1 LDQNNNNFNT
11 LMINKIVN
19 TMSDAFAGLHDGATI
34 MIGGFG
40 GSGIPHDLIDCLV
53 EQDAKE
59 LVIITNNAGSGETG
73 IAALLKARRVRKIV
87 CSYPRMADS
96 HHFETLYRS
105 GQIELELVPQG
116 NLVERIRAQ
125 GAGIG
130 GFFTQTS
137 YGTLLAKG
145 KETRLINGKNYVL
158 ETPLAADFAL
168 IRALRADRFGNLVYR
183 KAARNY
189 GPVMAMAA
197 KTTIAQVS
205 EVVEVGDMDPEIVVT
220 PGIFV
225 KHVAHVG
232 EK

>member
-1 LDQNNNNFNT
+1 
-11 LMINKIVN
+11 MINKIL
-19 TMSDAFAGLHDGATI
+19 TQMSDAFVGLKDGATI

-53 EQDAKE
+53 EQDAKD

-73 IAALLKARRVRKIV
+73 IAALLKSRRVRKIV

-96 HHFETLYRS
+96 HHFETLYRA

-116 NLVERIRAQ
+116 NLAERIRAQ
-125 GAGIG
+125 GAGLG
-130 GFFTQTS
+130 GFFTQTA
-137 YGTLLAKG
+137 YGTLLAEG
-145 KETRLINGKNYVL
+145 KETRLINGKHYVF

-168 IRALRADRFGNLVYR
+168 VRALRADRYGNLVYR
-183 KAARNY
+183 KAGRNF

-205 EVVEVGDMDPEIVVT
+205 EVVEIGTLDPEAVVT

-225 KHVAHVG
+225 QHIALVRG
-232 EK
+232 E

>member
-1 LDQNNNNFNT
+1 
-11 LMINKIVN
+11 MINKIL
-19 TMSDAFAGLHDGATI
+19 TQMSDAFVGLKDGATI

-53 EQDAKE
+53 EQDAKD

-73 IAALLKARRVRKIV
+73 IAALLKSRRVRKIV

-96 HHFETLYRS
+96 HHFETLYRA

-116 NLVERIRAQ
+116 NLAERIRAQ
-125 GAGIG
+125 GAGLG
-130 GFFTQTS
+130 GFFTQTA
-137 YGTLLAKG
+137 YGTLLADG
-145 KETRLINGKNYVL
+145 KETRLINGKHYVF

-168 IRALRADRFGNLVYR
+168 VRALRADRYGNLVYR
-183 KAARNY
+183 KAGRNF

-205 EVVEVGDMDPEIVVT
+205 EVVEIGTLDPEAVVT

-225 KHVAHVG
+225 QHIALVRG
-232 EK
+232 E

>member
-1 LDQNNNNFNT
+1 
-11 LMINKIVN
+11 MINKIVDKL
-19 TMSDAFAGLHDGATI
+19 SDAFTGLKDGATI
-34 MIGGFG
+34 RIGGFG
-40 GSGIPHDLIDCLV
+40 GSGIPHELIDCLV
-53 EQDAKE
+53 EQDAKD

-116 NLVERIRAQ
+116 NLAERIRAQ
-125 GAGIG
+125 GAGLG
-130 GFFTQTS
+130 GFFTQTA
-137 YGTLLAKG
+137 YGTLLAEG
-145 KETRLINGKNYVL
+145 KETRVINGKNYVF

-168 IRALRADRFGNLVYR
+168 IRALKADRYGNLIYR
-183 KAARNY
+183 KAGRNF

-197 KTTIAQVS
+197 DTTIAQVS
-205 EVVEVGDMDPEIVVT
+205 EIVELGEIDPEVVVT

-225 KHVAHVG
+225 KHVALV
-232 EK
+232 KDRS

>member
-1 LDQNNNNFNT
+1 
-11 LMINKIVN
+11 MINKIL
-19 TMSDAFAGLHDGATI
+19 TQMADAFAGLKDGATI

-96 HHFETLYRS
+96 HHFETLYRA

-116 NLVERIRAQ
+116 NLAERIRAQ
-125 GAGIG
+125 GAGLG
-130 GFFTQTS
+130 GFFTQTA
-137 YGTLLAKG
+137 YGTLLAEG
-145 KETRLINGKNYVL
+145 KETRLINGKHYVF

-168 IRALRADRFGNLVYR
+168 VRALRADRYGNLVYR
-183 KAARNY
+183 KAGRNF
-189 GPVMAMAA
+189 GHVMAMAA

-205 EVVEVGDMDPEIVVT
+205 EVVEIGALDPEAVVT

-225 KHVAHVG
+225 QHVALVRG
-232 EK
+232 E

>member
-1 LDQNNNNFNT
+1 
-11 LMINKIVN
+11 MINKIVDKL
-19 TMSDAFAGLHDGATI
+19 SDAFTGLKDGATI

-40 GSGIPHDLIDCLV
+40 GSGIPHELIDCLV
-53 EQDAKE
+53 DQDAKD

-116 NLVERIRAQ
+116 NLAERIRAQ
-125 GAGIG
+125 GAGLG
-130 GFFTQTS
+130 GFFTQTA
-137 YGTLLAKG
+137 YGTLLAEG
-145 KETRLINGKNYVL
+145 KETRVINGKNYVF
-158 ETPLAADFAL
+158 ETPLSADFAL
-168 IRALRADRFGNLVYR
+168 IRALKADRWGNLLYR
-183 KAARNY
+183 KAGRNF

-197 KTTIAQVS
+197 NTTIAQVS
-205 EVVEVGDMDPEIVVT
+205 EVVELGQIDPETVIT

-225 KHVAHVG
+225 KHVALV
-232 EK
+232 KDKS

>member
-1 LDQNNNNFNT
+1 
-11 LMINKIVN
+11 ME
-19 TMSDAFAGLHDGATI
+19 DAFSGLKDGATI

-53 EQDAKE
+53 KQDAKE

-73 IAALLKARRVRKIV
+73 IAALLKERRVRKII

-105 GQIELELVPQG
+105 KQIELELVPQG
-116 NLVERIRAQ
+116 NLAERIRAQ
-125 GAGIG
+125 GAGLG
-130 GFFTQTS
+130 GFFTQTA
-137 YGTLLAKG
+137 YGTLLAQG
-145 KETRLINGKNYVL
+145 KETRLINGKNYVF

-168 IRALRADRFGNLVYR
+168 IRALRADRYGNLVYR
-183 KAARNY
+183 KAARNF

-197 KTTIAQVS
+197 TTTIAQVH
-205 EVVEVGDMDPEIVVT
+205 EVVEIGEIDPETVVT

-225 KHVAHVG
+225 KHVALVRG
-232 EK
+232 DA

>member
-1 LDQNNNNFNT
+1 
-11 LMINKIVN
+11 MINKIL
-19 TMSDAFAGLHDGATI
+19 TQMSDAFVGLKDGATI

-53 EQDAKE
+53 EQDAKD

-96 HHFETLYRS
+96 HHFETLYRA

-116 NLVERIRAQ
+116 NLAERIRAQ
-125 GAGIG
+125 GAGLG
-130 GFFTQTS
+130 GFFTQTA
-137 YGTLLAKG
+137 YGTLLAEG
-145 KETRLINGKNYVL
+145 KETRLINGKHYVF

-168 IRALRADRFGNLVYR
+168 VRALRADRYGNLVYR
-183 KAARNY
+183 KAGRNF

-205 EVVEVGDMDPEIVVT
+205 EVVEIGTLDPEAVVT

-225 KHVAHVG
+225 QHIALVRG
-232 EK
+232 E

>member
-1 LDQNNNNFNT
+1 
-11 LMINKIVN
+11 MVNKIVGL
-19 TMSDAFAGLHDGATI
+19 MADAFAGLKDGATI

-40 GSGIPHDLIDCLV
+40 GSGIPHQLIDCLV
-53 EQDAKE
+53 EQEARD

-96 HHFETLYRS
+96 HHFETLYRA

-116 NLVERIRAQ
+116 NLAERIRAQ
-125 GAGIG
+125 GAGLG
-130 GFFTQTS
+130 GFFTQTAF
-137 YGTLLAKG
+137 GTMLAQG
-145 KETRLINGKNYVL
+145 KETRVINGKNYVF

-168 IRALRADRFGNLVYR
+168 IRALKADRYGNLIYR
-183 KAARNY
+183 KAGRNF

-197 KTTIAQVS
+197 DTTIAQVT
-205 EVVEVGDMDPEIVVT
+205 EIVELGQMDPEHIVT

-225 KHVAHVG
+225 KHVALVEEAG
-232 EK
+232 

>member
-1 LDQNNNNFNT
+1 
-11 LMINKIVN
+11 MINKIL
-19 TMSDAFAGLHDGATI
+19 TQMSDAFVGLKDGATI

-40 GSGIPHDLIDCLV
+40 GSGIPHNLINCLV
-53 EQDAKE
+53 EQDATD

-96 HHFETLYRS
+96 HHFETLYRA

-116 NLVERIRAQ
+116 NLAERIRAQ
-125 GAGIG
+125 GAGLG
-130 GFFTQTS
+130 GFFTQTA
-137 YGTLLAKG
+137 YGTLLAEG
-145 KETRLINGKNYVL
+145 KETRLINGKHYVF
-158 ETPLAADFAL
+158 ETPLAADYAL
-168 IRALRADRFGNLVYR
+168 VRALRADRYGNLVYR
-183 KAARNY
+183 KAGRNF

-205 EVVEVGDMDPEIVVT
+205 EVVELGALDPEAVVT

-225 KHVAHVG
+225 QHVALVRG
-232 EK
+232 E

>member
-1 LDQNNNNFNT
+1 
-11 LMINKIVN
+11 MINKIL
-19 TMSDAFAGLHDGATI
+19 TQMSDAFVGLKDGATI

-73 IAALLKARRVRKIV
+73 IAALLKSRRVRKIV

-96 HHFETLYRS
+96 HHFETLYRA

-116 NLVERIRAQ
+116 NLAERIRAQ
-125 GAGIG
+125 GAGLG
-130 GFFTQTS
+130 GFFTQTA
-137 YGTLLAKG
+137 YGTLLAEG
-145 KETRLINGKNYVL
+145 KETRLINGKHYVF

-168 IRALRADRFGNLVYR
+168 IRALRADRYGNLVYR
-183 KAARNY
+183 MAGRNF

-205 EVVEVGDMDPEIVVT
+205 EVVELGALDPEAVVT

-225 KHVAHVG
+225 QHVALVRS
-232 EK
+232 E

>member
-1 LDQNNNNFNT
+1 
-11 LMINKIVN
+11 MINKIVD
-19 TMSDAFAGLHDGATI
+19 TLSDAFAGLKDGATI

-40 GSGIPHDLIDCLV
+40 GSGIPHELIDCLV
-53 EQDAKE
+53 EQDAKD

-116 NLVERIRAQ
+116 NLAERIRAQ
-125 GAGIG
+125 GAGLG
-130 GFFTQTS
+130 GFFTQTA
-137 YGTLLAKG
+137 YGTLLAEG
-145 KETRLINGKNYVL
+145 KETRVINGKNYVF

-168 IRALRADRFGNLVYR
+168 IRALKADRYGNLIYR
-183 KAARNY
+183 KAGRNF

-197 KTTIAQVS
+197 DTTIAQVS
-205 EVVEVGDMDPEIVVT
+205 EIVDLGNIDPEVVVT

-225 KHVAHVG
+225 KHVALVKDG
-232 EK
+232 S

>member
-1 LDQNNNNFNT
+1 
-11 LMINKIVN
+11 MINKIL
-19 TMSDAFAGLHDGATI
+19 TQMSDAFAGLKDGATI

-96 HHFETLYRS
+96 HHFETLYRA

-116 NLVERIRAQ
+116 NLAERIRAQ
-125 GAGIG
+125 GAGLG
-130 GFFTQTS
+130 GFFTQTA
-137 YGTLLAKG
+137 YGTLLAEG
-145 KETRLINGKNYVL
+145 KETRLINGKHYVF

-168 IRALRADRFGNLVYR
+168 VRALRADRYGNLVYR
-183 KAARNY
+183 KAGRNF

-205 EVVEVGDMDPEIVVT
+205 EVVEIGTLDPEAVVT

-225 KHVAHVG
+225 QHIALVRG
-232 EK
+232 E

>member
-1 LDQNNNNFNT
+1 
-11 LMINKIVN
+11 MINKIVDR
-19 TMSDAFAGLHDGATI
+19 MSDAFTGLKDGATI

-40 GSGIPHDLIDCLV
+40 GSGIPHELIDCLV
-53 EQDAKE
+53 EQDAKD

-116 NLVERIRAQ
+116 NLAERIRAL
-125 GAGIG
+125 GAGLG
-130 GFFTQTS
+130 GFFTQTA
-137 YGTLLAKG
+137 YGTLLAQG
-145 KETRLINGKNYVL
+145 KETRLINGKNYVF
-158 ETPLAADFAL
+158 ETPLSADFAL
-168 IRALRADRFGNLVYR
+168 IRALKADRWGNLTYR
-183 KAARNY
+183 KAGRNF

-197 KTTIAQVS
+197 DTTIAQVS
-205 EVVEVGDMDPEIVVT
+205 EVVELGEIDPETVIT

-225 KHVAHVG
+225 KHVALV
-232 EK
+232 KDRS

>member
-1 LDQNNNNFNT
+1 
-11 LMINKIVN
+11 MINKIVDKL
-19 TMSDAFAGLHDGATI
+19 SDAFTGLKDGATI

-40 GSGIPHDLIDCLV
+40 GSGIPHELIDCLV
-53 EQDAKE
+53 EQDAKD

-73 IAALLKARRVRKIV
+73 IDALLKARRVRKIV

-116 NLVERIRAQ
+116 NLAERIRAQ
-125 GAGIG
+125 GAGLG
-130 GFFTQTS
+130 GFFTQTA
-137 YGTLLAKG
+137 YGTLLAEG
-145 KETRLINGKNYVL
+145 KETRVINGKNYVF

-168 IRALRADRFGNLVYR
+168 IRALKADRYGNLIYR
-183 KAARNY
+183 KAGRNF

-197 KTTIAQVS
+197 DTTLAQVS
-205 EVVEVGDMDPEIVVT
+205 EIVELGEIDPEVVVT

-225 KHVAHVG
+225 KHVALV
-232 EK
+232 KDRS

>member
-1 LDQNNNNFNT
+1 
-11 LMINKIVN
+11 MV
-19 TMSDAFAGLHDGATI
+19 
-34 MIGGFG
+34 GGFG

-53 EQDAKE
+53 NQDAKD

-105 GQIELELVPQG
+105 KQIELELVPQG
-116 NLVERIRAQ
+116 NLAERIRAQ
-125 GAGIG
+125 GAGLG
-130 GFFTQTS
+130 GFFTQTA
-137 YGTLLAKG
+137 YGTLLAQG
-145 KETRLINGKNYVL
+145 KETRLINGKNYVF

-168 IRALRADRFGNLVYR
+168 IRAQRADRFGNLVYR
-183 KAARNY
+183 KAARNF

-197 KTTIAQVS
+197 TTTIAQVS
-205 EVVEVGDMDPEIVVT
+205 EVVEIGQIDPETVVT

-225 KHVAHVG
+225 KHVALVRG
-232 EK
+232 EA

>member
-1 LDQNNNNFNT
+1 
-11 LMINKIVN
+11 MINKIVDN
-19 TMSDAFAGLHDGATI
+19 LSDAFTGLKDGATI

-40 GSGIPHDLIDCLV
+40 GSGIPHELIDCLV
-53 EQDAKE
+53 EQDAKD

-116 NLVERIRAQ
+116 NLAERIRAQ
-125 GAGIG
+125 GAGLG
-130 GFFTQTS
+130 GFFTQTA
-137 YGTLLAKG
+137 YGTLLAEG
-145 KETRLINGKNYVL
+145 KETRVINGKNYVF

-168 IRALRADRFGNLVYR
+168 IRALKADRYVNLIYR
-183 KAARNY
+183 KAGRNF

-197 KTTIAQVS
+197 DTTIAQVS
-205 EVVEVGDMDPEIVVT
+205 EIVELGEIDPEVVVT

-225 KHVAHVG
+225 KHVALV
-232 EK
+232 KDRS

>member
-1 LDQNNNNFNT
+1 
-11 LMINKIVN
+11 MINKIVDR
-19 TMSDAFAGLHDGATI
+19 MEDAFSGLKDGATI
-34 MIGGFG
+34 MVGGFG

-53 EQDAKE
+53 NQDAKD

-105 GQIELELVPQG
+105 KQIELELVPQG
-116 NLVERIRAQ
+116 NLAERIRAQ
-125 GAGIG
+125 GAGLG
-130 GFFTQTS
+130 GFFTQTA
-137 YGTLLAKG
+137 YGTLLAQG
-145 KETRLINGKNYVL
+145 KETRLINGKNYVF

-168 IRALRADRFGNLVYR
+168 IRAHRADRYGNLVYR
-183 KAARNY
+183 KAARNF

-197 KTTIAQVS
+197 TTTIAQVS
-205 EVVEVGDMDPEIVVT
+205 EVVEIGQIDPETVVT

-225 KHVAHVG
+225 KHVALVRG
-232 EK
+232 EA

>member
-1 LDQNNNNFNT
+1 
-11 LMINKIVN
+11 MINKIL
-19 TMSDAFAGLHDGATI
+19 TQMSDAFVGLKDGATI

-40 GSGIPHDLIDCLV
+40 GSGIPHDLINCLV
-53 EQDAKE
+53 EQDAKD

-96 HHFETLYRS
+96 HHFETLYRA

-116 NLVERIRAQ
+116 NLAERIRAQ
-125 GAGIG
+125 GAGLG
-130 GFFTQTS
+130 GFFTQTA
-137 YGTLLAKG
+137 YGTLLAEG
-145 KETRLINGKNYVL
+145 KETRLINGKHYVF

-168 IRALRADRFGNLVYR
+168 VRALRADRYGNLVYR
-183 KAARNY
+183 KAGRNF

-205 EVVEVGDMDPEIVVT
+205 EVVELGALDPEAVVT

-225 KHVAHVG
+225 QHVALVRG
-232 EK
+232 E